1 MIKNNGEPVPSI
13 SKRKLLNRLSKK
25 QFIVRRK
32 NTSSSDWFLC
42 KEKNDMIFHPLFY
55 ISDDLMAYL
64 FSQGILEN
72 KDIFAPLTPSGRVLI
87 RRLLLNDGEFLGQHQ
102 TRAEEQILEMGQKK
116 QVLINHSESPLTWL
130 AKRKTKNGKPL
141 IEPYQ
146 LASGERL
153 RAAFEKSHM
162 APQITQNWGRLA
174 SSHSKHNKTG
184 LPDLNLSEAA
194 LTAKQHFFA
203 ALDAVGP
210 ELSGILVD
218 VCCEHRGLEDAEK
231 KHGWPKRS
239 GKIILSMALTRLAR
253 HYGFIATPRCFSKG
267 SGGVQHWGEAD
278 YRPALDGSL

>member
-1 MIKNNGEPVPSI
+1 MIKHNDKPAPSI
-13 SKRKLLNRLSKK
+13 SKRKLFNRLAKK
-25 QFIVRRK
+25 QFIVRRQDPH
-32 NTSSSDWFLC
+32 SSDWFLC
-42 KEKNDMIFHPLFY
+42 KEKDELSFTPLFY
-55 ISDDLMAYL
+55 ISDELMDYL
-64 FSQGILEN
+64 FSQGIL
-72 KDIFAPLTPSGRVLI
+72 KQQGILACLTPSGRLLI
-87 RRLLLNDGEFLGQHQ
+87 RRLLLNDGEFVGQHQ
-102 TRAEEQILEMGQKK
+102 TRTEEQLLDKGQKK
-116 QVLINHSESPLTWL
+116 QVLINHSECPLVWL
-130 AKRKTKNGKPL
+130 AQRKTKNGKPL

-174 SSHSKHNKTG
+174 SSISKQNKTG

-194 LTAKQHFFA
+194 ITAKRNFFA

-231 KHGWPKRS
+231 KRGWPKRS

-253 HYGFIATPRCFSKG
+253 HYGFIATPRTFSKD

-278 YRPALDGSL
+278 YRPAIDG